1 MSGPGRGP
9 VRPYVLTGGRAR
21 PRRRLSVETLLE
33 TVDAGGAGLPVTAGR
48 HEQML
53 WRLCRHRLS
62 VAETAAHLDLPV
74 SVVTI
79 LACDLIEAGH
89 LTTRSQAPQVELPDL
104 DTLQEVLDGLRRRLS
119 A

>member
-1 MSGPGRGP
+1 VTAPGRGP

-21 PRRRLSVETLLE
+21 PRRRLALETLLE
-33 TVDAGGAGLPVTAGR
+33 QAGAEDTRLPETTGR

-53 WRLCRHRLS
+53 WRMCRQRLS
-62 VAETAAHLDLPV
+62 VAEAAAHLRLPV

-79 LACDLIEAGH
+79 LACDLIEAGY
-89 LTTRSQAPQVELPDL
+89 LTTRSQAPQAQLPDVHI
-104 DTLQEVLDGLRRRLS
+104 LQEVLDGLRRQLS